1 MTAYG
6 FAAMIARSLKV
17 PGSPSAA
24 LTTIEVSNTG
34 EANDLIVRHF
44 TPVGKPAPPRP
55 RSPEAASS
63 SMIVSGDTARAAVRP
78 SPPPSATY
86 SDNDVY
92 GSEGNTLV
100 SAMSTEV
107 VMEPRYPMVIT
118 AKPDLR
124 TVLAPMPP
132 VEPFVRDTGG
142 SMSTSVTRTPS
153 LQSGRLPYLPGLD
166 GMRAIAVMAVMV
178 YHANHAWL
186 PGGFLGV
193 EMFFVISGYLITLL
207 LVGEHERQGRIDL
220 GQFWRRRFRRLLPAL
235 FVMLAGMAVFMT
247 LFRRTPMGRTR
258 GDFAGGIFYISNWY
272 QIAVGQGYT
281 ANEAFVPFRHLW
293 SLAVEEQY
301 YLIWPLVMVA
311 VLMRFSG
318 RRRPRLA
325 LWFAGASVAVAL
337 IVAVLF
343 HAGDVAA
350 SCTAD
355 QRQGYWS
362 LFGRCININEA
373 LYLGTFSRA
382 GGLLLGAAFA
392 MVWRPQALMRGSM
405 RHRAGLLDVF
415 GVVGLLVLGWLMT
428 SLWLSEG
435 GVHFG
440 IRFDPALF
448 RGGFLLTAIATVAA
462 IAAVTHERSSLG
474 RLLGTPALNWV
485 GTRSYGLYLFSWPIY
500 QIIRGEAGQPL
511 TLTQFV
517 LAIVITI
524 PITEASYRFVE
535 VPIRQGRLAE
545 IMHDRHRRTAQV
557 YRRRR
562 RLVGL
567 SLVGLG
573 LVVFAGVS
581 IAVAPNLCVGPV
593 ECDLAA
599 ATATSDSVP
608 PAGSQPLSG
617 PVDTSASSAIIGVTT
632 PTTAASTTTSTTLP
646 LDQRPPIAIGESVML
661 GAKPELEAAGFVVDA
676 AESRQGPGV
685 VDIVAK
691 LRAAGRLGN
700 TVVIHIGTNGD
711 VTDETFA
718 AIMANLPPEE
728 VKSVWFLTVRADQA
742 WIAGNN
748 ARIIGLPSKYPN
760 VQIGYWGDLA
770 PSVPGMANDGIH
782 LKTTAA
788 KQAYADLIAT
798 WTGVKAAG

>member
-1 MTAYG
+1 M
-6 FAAMIARSLKV
+6 
-17 PGSPSAA
+17 SA
-24 LTTIEVSNTG
+24 
-34 EANDLIVRHF
+34 
-44 TPVGKPAPPRP
+44 
-55 RSPEAASS
+55 
-63 SMIVSGDTARAAVRP
+63 
-78 SPPPSATY
+78 
-86 SDNDVY
+86 
-92 GSEGNTLV
+92 
-100 SAMSTEV
+100 
-107 VMEPRYPMVIT
+107 
-118 AKPDLR
+118 
-124 TVLAPMPP
+124 
-132 VEPFVRDTGG
+132 
-142 SMSTSVTRTPS
+142 SVTHTPS
-153 LQSGRLPYLPGLD
+153 LQGGRLPYLPGLD

-193 EMFFVISGYLITLL
+193 EMFFVISGYLITSL
-207 LVGEHERQGRIDL
+207 LVGEHERRGRIDL
-220 GQFWRRRFRRLLPAL
+220 VQFWRRRFRRLLPAL
-235 FVMLAGMAVFMT
+235 FVMLAGMAIFMA
-247 LFRRTPMGRTR
+247 LFKRTPMGRTR

-301 YLIWPLVMVA
+301 YLLWPLVMVA
-311 VLMRFSG
+311 VLMRSS
-318 RRRPRLA
+318 RRQRPRLA

-337 IVAVLF
+337 MVAVLF
-343 HAGDVAA
+343 RGGDVAA
-350 SCTAD
+350 TCTAD

-362 LFGRCININEA
+362 LFGRCINVNEA

-392 MVWRPQALMRGSM
+392 MVWRPQALMRGRM
-405 RHRAGLLDVF
+405 RHRAGLLDGAGVF
-415 GVVGLLVLGWLMT
+415 GLLVLGWLMT
-428 SLWLSEG
+428 SLWLSKG
-435 GVHFG
+435 GRHFG
-440 IRFDPALF
+440 IRFDSALF
-448 RGGFLLTAIATVAA
+448 RGGFLLTGVATVVV

-500 QIIRGEAGQPL
+500 QILRGEAGQPL

-517 LAIVITI
+517 VAIVITV
-524 PITEASYRFVE
+524 PITEASYRFIE

-545 IMHDRHRRTAQV
+545 IMHDRQRQSAQV

-562 RLVGL
+562 RLIGL
-567 SLVGLG
+567 SIAALALA
-573 LVVFAGVS
+573 VFAAIS
-581 IAVAPNLCVGPV
+581 IARAPNLCVGPV

-599 ATATSDSVP
+599 ASATTDSLP
-608 PAGSQPLSG
+608 TPDAPLNSG
-617 PVDTSASSAIIGVTT
+617 PVTTGPSAVVGTTT
-632 PTTAASTTTSTTLP
+632 PPTIASTTTSTTLP

-661 GAKPELEAAGFVVDA
+661 GAKPQLEAAGFVVDA
-676 AESRQGPGV
+676 AESRQGPSV

-711 VTDETFA
+711 VSDETFA
-718 AIMANLPPEE
+718 AIMASLPPEE
-728 VKSVWFLTVRADQA
+728 VRSVWFLTVRADQS

-748 ARIIGLPSKYPN
+748 ARILALPAKYPN

-782 LKTTAA
+782 LKTAAA

-798 WTGVKAAG
+798 WTGVKATG